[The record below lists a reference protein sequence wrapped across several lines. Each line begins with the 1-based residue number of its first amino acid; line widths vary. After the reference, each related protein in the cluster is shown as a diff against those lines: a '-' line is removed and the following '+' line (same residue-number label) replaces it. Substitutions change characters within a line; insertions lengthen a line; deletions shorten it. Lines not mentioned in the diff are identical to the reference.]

1 MQQFSPVCYRFVC
14 IELVC
19 YKFGTVNISS
29 KFSTWRLAFYLHI
42 TKSKELKIRT
52 KKPRKQRTCRR
63 KNSKSIH
70 VTTKNYKTIKKY
82 IFLVITNFLPLYH
95 NHSQHTHLVLNI
107 LLSCYCPVYVRSRL
121 WPRLKCG
128 WVEQNRRRRS
138 LALTHMK
145 PYVRRP
151 YVKWAVCYFVDGKWL
166 LSRDFCDDR
175 DC

>member
-70 VTTKNYKTIKKY
+70 VTTKNYKTIKKKY
-82 IFLVITNFLPLYH
+82 ISCYNELSTTVPQPLTA
-95 NHSQHTHLVLNI
+95 HSSSFKYTFIV
-107 LLSCYCPVYVRSRL
+107 LLSGVRPLAAVATTQMRL
-121 WPRLKCG
+121 SGTKSAPAQPGTHTYEALCKA
-128 WVEQNRRRRS
+128 S
-138 LALTHMK
+138 LCKMGSMLFRGRKMIIK
-145 PYVRRP
+145 
-151 YVKWAVCYFVDGKWL
+151 
-166 LSRDFCDDR
+166 
-175 DC
+175 